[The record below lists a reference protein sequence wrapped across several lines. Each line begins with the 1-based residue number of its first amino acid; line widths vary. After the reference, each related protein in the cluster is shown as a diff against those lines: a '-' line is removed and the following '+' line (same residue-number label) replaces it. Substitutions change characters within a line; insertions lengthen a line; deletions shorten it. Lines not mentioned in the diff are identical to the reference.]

1 MEGLF
6 STDNAENVFADRVE
20 LENVI
25 RNVKMKYGDFFSKNY
40 REMPDGEFVK
50 NIMEEMEY
58 LMFINV
64 GRGEHQVKIYPI
76 VGKIQG
82 YYPREEKEHG
92 KNE

>member
-1 MEGLF
+1 
-6 STDNAENVFADRVE
+6 
-20 LENVI
+20 
-25 RNVKMKYGDFFSKNY
+25 
-40 REMPDGEFVK
+40 MPDGEFVK